1 MADDSASVYQA
12 VERALTGAL
21 GTVERQLEELQSS
34 FGEVR
39 RQLGSASQN
48 RSADRFVGLLPSLM
62 QMQAASAALAAG
74 IETVLRFVGA
84 SSQWAAVGGVAE
96 AVAEFEPEAV
106 EEREIPVP
114 GRRAAPAAIP
124 VDVDSLPEELR
135 TMHLKARRFAK
146 VTVQELAM
154 YKSEE
159 VTRGRQHK
167 DLYRRFKEEID
178 KSKAL
183 YDKRFEK
190 ISSHNVDYLY
200 DELVRVLAENDP
212 SALGDYPYSTPAS
225 AN

>member
-1 MADDSASVYQA
+1 
-12 VERALTGAL
+12 
-21 GTVERQLEELQSS
+21 
-34 FGEVR
+34 
-39 RQLGSASQN
+39 
-48 RSADRFVGLLPSLM
+48 
-62 QMQAASAALAAG
+62 
-74 IETVLRFVGA
+74 
-84 SSQWAAVGGVAE
+84 
-96 AVAEFEPEAV
+96 
-106 EEREIPVP
+106 
-114 GRRAAPAAIP
+114 
-124 VDVDSLPEELR
+124 
-135 TMHLKARRFAK
+135 MHLKARRFAK

-159 VTRGRQHK
+159 VTRGRHHK